1 MSAAFAVGRQR
12 VLGHLAALTFAALI
26 AGSFSLGHLA
36 APHLTPAALNT
47 ARFVIASMVML
58 AVYFAVC
65 RQLPALPKS
74 VWRYAILGGLMATYL
89 VLMFFALRIS
99 TPIATGAVFT
109 LTPIMS
115 AGFGWLFLRQTAGSI
130 VLMSLLVA
138 GCGSIWVIFRGDLDA
153 ILALRIGAGELIMF
167 VGCAAHAAYAPLVRK
182 LNRGE
187 PVVYF
192 TLFTVLS
199 SMIWVMLVG
208 GEDLMTTGWL
218 SLPSIVWV
226 AVVYLAVFAT
236 ATTFFLVQ
244 YASVRLPASKVLSYG
259 YLTPAFVIVIEG
271 VIGHGWASA
280 STFAGAAIIAGALLI
295 MALAP
300 DH

>member
-1 MSAAFAVGRQR
+1 MSTTFAVGKQR
-12 VLGHLAALTFAALI
+12 LLGHLAALTFAALI

-36 APHLTPAALNT
+36 APYLAPAALNT
-47 ARFVIASMVML
+47 ARFVIATMVML
-58 AVYFAVC
+58 AVYFAAF
-65 RQLPALPKS
+65 RSPPPLPTS
-74 VWRYAILGGLMATYL
+74 IWRYAILGGLMATYL

-115 AGFGWLFLRQTAGSI
+115 AGFGWLFLRQTAGPV
-130 VLMSLLVA
+130 VLISLLVA
-138 GCGSIWVIFRGDLDA
+138 GLGSIWVIFRGDVEA

-182 LNRGE
+182 FNRGE
-187 PVVYF
+187 TVIYF
-192 TLFTVLS
+192 TLFTVVS
-199 SMIWVMLVG
+199 SMVWVTLAGATEIVA
-208 GEDLMTTGWL
+208 TTWL
-218 SLPSIVWV
+218 TLPAIVWV
-226 AVVYLAVFAT
+226 AVAYLAIFAT

-244 YASVRLPASKVLSYG
+244 FASVRLPASKVLSYG
-259 YLTPAFVIVIEG
+259 YLTPAFVILIEG
-271 VIGHGWASA
+271 IIGHGWANV
-280 STFAGAAIIAGALLI
+280 STFAGAAIIAAALLI

>member
-1 MSAAFAVGRQR
+1 MNAAFAVGKQR
-12 VLGHLAALTFAALI
+12 TLGHLAALAFAALI
-26 AGSFSLGHLA
+26 AGSFSLGHMA
-36 APHLTPAALNT
+36 APYLTPAALNI
-47 ARFVIASMVML
+47 ARFVIASSVML
-58 AVYFAVC
+58 AVYFAVF
-65 RQLPALPKS
+65 RQLPSLPES
-74 VWRYAILGGLMATYL
+74 IWRYAILGGLMATYL

-115 AGFGWLFLRQTAGSI
+115 AGFGWLFLRQTAGPV

-138 GCGSIWVIFRGDLDA
+138 GCGSIWVIFRGDLNE
-153 ILALRIGAGELIMF
+153 ILALRVGAGELIMF
-167 VGCAAHAAYAPLVRK
+167 AGCAAHAAYAPLVRK

-199 SMIWVMLVG
+199 SMFWVTLVG
-208 GEDLMTTGWL
+208 AKDITTTSWL
-218 SLPSIVWV
+218 TLPSIVWI
-226 AVVYLAVFAT
+226 AVTYLAVFTT
-236 ATTFFLVQ
+236 AATFFLVQ
-244 YASVRLPASKVLSYG
+244 FASVRLPASKVLSYG

-271 VIGHGWASA
+271 AIGHGWANA
-280 STFAGAAIIAGALLI
+280 STFAGAAIIAAALLI